1 MHGSISSD
9 QSSIN
14 KNGNQ
19 VPLVGSIGDL
29 FRDYGERYISA
40 YHPGSQKLK
49 LIRSIRVCKTPF
61 LGGHGLVRDGC
72 GDIKYVY
79 HSCGNSQCPCC
90 QSIKRLQWQ
99 DKVSARMLSVPYV
112 HTTFT
117 LPHQLNG
124 MAKRN
129 PRQIYGLLIR
139 SAWQT
144 IKQLCK
150 DPSNLG
156 GLPGMIS
163 VLHTF
168 GSDMKYHVHVHTLI
182 TFGGL
187 TENGEWVWPKRKKK
201 LASFRAMCSTFRNIF
216 LTGLWKLIRSG
227 EVSSIVEYTKLEAEL
242 RQVRWV
248 VHNTYPTTNTGL
260 IENYLARYINRVAI
274 SSNRLRYIEDQ
285 KEVQIIY
292 NNYKAQKSNEAAPKS
307 IRPLSP
313 LTAMDMILQHVLPRY
328 FQKARYYGLHSAI
341 TFKRIKGNVPST
353 LLRNGQTIR
362 TLFQILN
369 ELLKLKPYVC
379 ELCGSEDYIKLDLA
393 PDTGWLQRCRII
405 RLKNRAPPNGRSKVI

>member
-1 MHGSISSD
+1 M
-9 QSSIN
+9 
-14 KNGNQ
+14 
-19 VPLVGSIGDL
+19 
-29 FRDYGERYISA
+29 
-40 YHPGSQKLK
+40 
-49 LIRSIRVCKTPF
+49 VC
-61 LGGHGLVRDGC
+61 DGC

-79 HSCGNSQCPCC
+79 HSCCNSQCPCC

-99 DKVSARMLSVPYV
+99 DKVSAKMLSVPYV

-124 MAKRN
+124 LAKRN
-129 PRQIYGLLIR
+129 PRQLYSLLMR

-144 IKQLCK
+144 IRQLCK

-156 GLPGMIS
+156 GLPGMIA

-182 TFGGL
+182 TFGGM
-187 TENGEWVWPKRKKK
+187 TETGEWVWPKRKKK
-201 LASFRAMCSTFRNIF
+201 LASYRAMCSTFRNIF
-216 LTGLWKLIRSG
+216 LTGLGQLIRSG
-227 EVSSIVEYTKLEAEL
+227 EVFSITDYTKLEAEL

-274 SSNRLRYIEDQ
+274 SSNRLKYIEDQ

-307 IRPLSP
+307 LHTLDP

-341 TFKRIKGNVPST
+341 TFKRIKGNIPSM
-353 LLRNGQTIR
+353 LIRNGQTIR
-362 TLFQILN
+362 TLFQILT

-379 ELCGSEDYIKLDLA
+379 EVCGSTDYIKLELA

-405 RLKNRAPPNGRSKVI
+405 RLTNKAPLNGKSKVI